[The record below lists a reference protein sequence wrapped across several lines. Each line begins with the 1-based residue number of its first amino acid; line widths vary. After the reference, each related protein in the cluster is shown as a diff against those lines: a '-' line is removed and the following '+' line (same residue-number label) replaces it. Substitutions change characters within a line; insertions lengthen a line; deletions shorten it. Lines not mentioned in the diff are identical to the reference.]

1 MGPTHSDSRLVA
13 RLLAGDEAA
22 FREFF
27 DASFPKLYRFAL
39 ARLRGNRDEATDIVQ
54 QTLCKTFEHL
64 DSYRGEA
71 SLFGWM
77 CQICRNAINDRHRH
91 ARHEAVPIGL
101 IEDEAELRG
110 ILEAIAAPGEDEP
123 EHAAARRDLVR
134 LVQAALDGLPDR
146 YGDVLEWKYV
156 DGLSVKEIA
165 RRLAVGPKAAE
176 SLLTRARAACR
187 ELLVEIDGSLGL
199 ARPRGET
206 PQ

>member
-1 MGPTHSDSRLVA
+1 MDSLHPDSRLA
-13 RLLAGDEAA
+13 TRLLSGDEQA

-39 ARLRGNRDEATDIVQ
+39 ARLNGNRDETTEVVQ
-54 QTLCKTFEHL
+54 LTLCKAFEHM

-77 CQICRNAINDRHRH
+77 CQICRNAINDRGRR
-91 ARHEAVPIGL
+91 AQHEPVPMAL
-101 IEDEAELRG
+101 LEDDADVRS
-110 ILEAIAAPGEDEP
+110 ILESIAGPGTEEP
-123 EHAAARRDLVR
+123 EQQVARGEMVR
-134 LVQAALDGLPDR
+134 LIQATLDSLPGR

-176 SLLTRARAACR
+176 SMLTRARAACR
-187 ELLVEIDGSLGL
+187 EVLAEIDSSLGFTV
-199 ARPRGET
+199 AREEG